1 MLSCC
6 PAILPVCKNAILS
19 LVLWQLINFQLV
31 NLSVVD
37 LSGRSSRPTSLKM
50 ILGHSVWHQ
59 SKRYRNFKGFKYIPP
74 LVLLHVQVEPLALQH
89 QGPRGKVSLPSQ
101 VELVAATVRPVHPLV
116 LLVLV
121 PSHHNLPTGPSALSR
136 PPRSLRTATQLIPG
150 SRTRAGDSCELSRG
164 RRELATP
171 ITPPQPP
178 NCNHLHCRDLVLCA
192 RNFYA
197 MNQMKIKLR
206 FIGTI

>member
-74 LVLLHVQVEPLALQH
+74 LALLHVQVEPLALQH

-101 VELVAATVRPVHPLV
+101 VELVAATVRPVHPLLV
-116 LLVLV
+116 PPLLVLLAPLLSLANRPLSPLS
-121 PSHHNLPTGPSALSR
+121 PSSFEFARQLSSSPDPGP
-136 PPRSLRTATQLIPG
+136 
-150 SRTRAGDSCELSRG
+150 E
-164 RRELATP
+164 
-171 ITPPQPP
+171 QP
-178 NCNHLHCRDLVLCA
+178 
-192 RNFYA
+192 
-197 MNQMKIKLR
+197 
-206 FIGTI
+206 